1 MTYDLTDQHAVP
13 VDAPPIA
20 APAKPVAGKRTRSE
34 RLPSHKRH
42 ADAPAETVMTDEP
55 ILDLGMAC
63 DGHEEADPHCPLPA
77 RAADRLLGLIQVRA
91 LEAAHTTLS
100 VIGDVRTDLLTF
112 HESTW
117 GPGHELIFT
126 VITTALFGPIASR
139 FASAAARLAVP
150 TAELG
155 LTRAAWALADV
166 NQKTIVSALTM
177 ISKSGRTAL
186 AHRSKPIP
194 RDEVGFLDMLAELAG
209 PMASEITDRVA
220 NEQMDQL
227 AQLELLA
234 RLSDPA
240 IVGRAAIRQRVEELL
255 RLFRSNRLGLIGQRE
270 NFHGGYEV
278 AQPHVVTFRGHR
290 YMVLCE
296 SRGRKE
302 SGLAL
307 TGANLDRPPGQP
319 VQTQESLRF
328 VKLVEST
335 VHNMV
340 IAEYRAQRGPLE
352 GDAPHWPF
360 ESGVVP
366 TIDFDDAAMRTRHPW
381 FGDFYVEVQHRSPR
395 ELHTY
400 EVVP

>member
-1 MTYDLTDQHAVP
+1 MSYDLADQHAVP

-20 APAKPVAGKRTRSE
+20 ASAKPAAGKRARSE
-34 RLPSHKRH
+34 RLPGRKART
-42 ADAPAETVMTDEP
+42 AEPAETVMTGEPLLDE
-55 ILDLGMAC
+55 GMAC
-63 DGHEEADPHCPLPA
+63 DGHEEADPRCPLPA

-278 AQPHVVTFRGHR
+278 AMPQLVTFEGRR

-302 SGLAL
+302 PGLAL
-307 TGANLDRPPGQP
+307 SGANLDRPAGQP
-319 VQTQESLRF
+319 KQTQESLRF
-328 VKLVEST
+328 VKLVETT
-335 VHNMV
+335 VHTMV
-340 IAEYRAQRGPLE
+340 AAEFKAQRGPLE
-352 GDAPHWPF
+352 GDAPHWPY
-360 ESGVVP
+360 ESGEIP
-366 TIDFDDAAMRTRHPW
+366 SLDFDDPAMRTRHPW
-381 FGDFYVEVQHRSPR
+381 FGDFYVEVHHRSPR
-395 ELHTY
+395 ELRTF
-400 EVVP
+400 EVAS